1 MLLTLLAIVVV
12 AYFVVAIRL
21 ARQRYPAKPLKL
33 WAAVAAG
40 FFLIFVADHL
50 VGLIYAWTWVR
61 MVPSPPSLPVMTDNV
76 LLEFD
81 LQSPDSAAGAKS
93 SAGRRESEL
102 LLAYAMTM
110 VSAEG
115 ADASVGGLKGS
126 YARLQAI
133 LRTEWEPQVIDLIA
147 VADAKSEACQFFFS
161 LPAEIRNQWR
171 VLAAKGLEDGGKATC
186 AAISHAVAMRS
197 EFMYRVANRT
207 ASPVEWLF
215 GIAGTASSAIAEIPS
230 GRVLVEH
237 RSIDYSGGWVQRTVG
252 AGVAATFE
260 TPGPIPTL
268 RPATRQRVL
277 PAIPKGKNPIGAV
290 PGYFLPLQTSA
301 ARDLA

>member
-12 AYFVVAIRL
+12 VYFVVAIRL
-21 ARQRYPAKPLKL
+21 ARQKYPGKPLKL

-40 FFLIFVADHL
+40 FLLIFVADHL
-50 VGLIYAWTWVR
+50 VGLTYAYTWVR
-61 MVPSPPSLPVMTDNV
+61 MVPSPPTLPVVTDNV

-81 LQSPDSAAGAKS
+81 LQGPDSAAGAKS

-126 YARLQAI
+126 YSRLQAI
-133 LRTEWEPQVIDLIA
+133 LRTEWEPRVIDLMA

-161 LPAEIRNQWR
+161 LPADIRNRWR
-171 VLAAKGLEDGGKATC
+171 ALAAKGLEDGGKAAC

-197 EFMYRVANRT
+197 EFAYRVASRT
-207 ASPVEWLF
+207 ASPLERLF
-215 GIAGTASSAIAEIPS
+215 GIAGASSSAIAEIPS

-237 RSIDYSGGWVQRTVG
+237 RSIDYSGGWVQRTFG
-252 AGVAATFE
+252 TSEAATFE
-260 TPGPIPTL
+260 TQGPIPSL
-268 RPATRQRVL
+268 RPAARQRVL
-277 PAIPKGKNPIGAV
+277 PAIPKAKP
-290 PGYFLPLQTSA
+290 
-301 ARDLA
+301 R